1 MNVQTIPSVQA
12 AADSLLTRHPL
23 LSQGYFAHLQAGK
36 MERAS
41 FVNSQRQFY
50 HAVTFFSRAMAA
62 LMARLPNSASRQ
74 VLMHN
79 LAEEHGWDDEGQ
91 QGFRASM
98 AHDCTFRA
106 FLERLGVEPA
116 PEGPEVRA
124 FNLALYGACTCE
136 STALAFACLG
146 MIEYA
151 FADISALIG
160 EAVAANGWIEP
171 AEMVHYTV
179 HAAIDKGHAAQFF
192 GSIEGACRH
201 EVESGLELG
210 WYIFRQLYQNLSYL

>member
-1 MNVQTIPSVQA
+1 MNVQTIASVQA
-12 AADSLLTRHPL
+12 AADTLLARHPL
-23 LSQGYFAHLQAGK
+23 LSQGYFVNLRAGQ
-36 MERAS
+36 MDRAS
-41 FVNSQRQFY
+41 FINGQRQFY
-50 HAVTFFSRAMAA
+50 YAVAFFSRAMAA
-62 LMARLPNSASRQ
+62 LMARLPNSAARQ

-79 LAEEHGWDDEGQ
+79 LAEEHGWDEEGQ
-91 QGFRASM
+91 PGFRPSL

-106 FLERLGVEPA
+106 FLARLGADPA

-136 STALAFACLG
+136 STTLAFACLG

-160 EAVAANGWIEP
+160 EAVAANGWITP